1 MKFTL
6 GEIISI
12 AVFCIVG
19 FICGY
24 FAGQFVSVD
33 VSIALL
39 EHKQELVSIREQLD
53 ILTRCQ

>member
-24 FAGQFVSVD
+24 FAGQLVSVD

-39 EHKQELVSIREQLD
+39 EHQQELREINNKLD
-53 ILTRCQ
+53 ILTACQ